1 MENKKKSRPAYI
13 ELEAENKKLVKEIS
27 QIAIKNVLIE
37 KQLTRE
43 KMLYDDASNLATSYF
58 KQLSDLKDREK
69 VLKDISTQYTK
80 ERAYLTTTLVEIV
93 NCEEIEVIK
102 RIAEIAIGSI
112 RTPAKK
118 EDKIPF

>member
-1 MENKKKSRPAYI
+1 MKKTTTKASYKEIQLENKR
-13 ELEAENKKLVKEIS
+13 LVKEIS
-27 QIAIKNVLIE
+27 KLAIKNVELEVDLTKLKMYYNE
-37 KQLTRE
+37 KLDIGTMYVNE
-43 KMLYDDASNLATSYF
+43 ITN
-58 KQLSDLKDREK
+58 LKDREK
-69 VLKDISTQYTK
+69 VLKDISTQYTR

-118 EDKIPF
+118 EDKVPF

>member
-1 MENKKKSRPAYI
+1 MKKTTTKASYKEIQLENKR
-13 ELEAENKKLVKEIS
+13 LVKEIS
-27 QIAIKNVLIE
+27 KLAIKNVELEVDLTKLKMYYNE
-37 KQLTRE
+37 KLDIGTMYMNE
-43 KMLYDDASNLATSYF
+43 ITN
-58 KQLSDLKDREK
+58 LKDREK
-69 VLKDISTQYTK
+69 VLKDISTQYTR

-118 EDKIPF
+118 RG